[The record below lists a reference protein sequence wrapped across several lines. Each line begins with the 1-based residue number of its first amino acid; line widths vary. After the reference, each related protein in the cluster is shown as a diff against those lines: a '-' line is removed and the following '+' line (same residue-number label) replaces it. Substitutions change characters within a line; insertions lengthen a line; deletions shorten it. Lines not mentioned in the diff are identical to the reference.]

1 MDEPN
6 LQDDAGNDADEY
18 RVAPLPQSYD
28 DPEKSP
34 AYHPVPHPT
43 PRDTYS
49 LGPEVDAGA
58 YSVGSESW
66 REAAAG
72 VQRPTDEFGLVGEP
86 TVEQRRRGQAA
97 LRRAIEKNE
106 ELKREVTAGAVE
118 DPVRFSLSGLFLLI
132 TAASVALAFGSRLP
146 RPMFAGISGG
156 AALLTLLTAKW
167 IKHGSA
173 FLNVAWYVLLLIY
186 ILTSVFAALGL

>member
-34 AYHPVPHPT
+34 AYHPVPLPT

-49 LGPEVDAGA
+49 LGPEVDAGD

-72 VQRPTDEFGLVGEP
+72 VQRPTDEFSSH
-86 TVEQRRRGQAA
+86 RRRTVIARG
-97 LRRAIEKNE
+97 
-106 ELKREVTAGAVE
+106 
-118 DPVRFSLSGLFLLI
+118 
-132 TAASVALAFGSRLP
+132 
-146 RPMFAGISGG
+146 
-156 AALLTLLTAKW
+156 
-167 IKHGSA
+167 
-173 FLNVAWYVLLLIY
+173 
-186 ILTSVFAALGL
+186 